1 MASRRCFSSSIMS
14 AAAYAYD
21 DDGDGDGDDGDANDG
36 WFYRDIRDVV
46 DGLIH
51 SPSRASGGGSSSGA
65 DEFSFRIDSEAYSA
79 PALASAMGA
88 MRVNDDA
95 VRGSSVA
102 RAAKAQDAIARAKAA
117 AREARDAAVRLSQG
131 AAATPPHLVKSARG
145 RDATSP
151 KAAVSPLGPARRVV
165 RRTGAPPDLEIPPI
179 PTSRAR
185 NVADSARSLMRENV
199 GRPSQSARER
209 AFWNVT
215 RDRDRAGVSVTAI
228 ERRASSRRA
237 ARAASASE
245 ETTLRKLFSIAAKA
259 DPTMVRRHSVAGNDR
274 AVKEAI
280 EFLRSPT
287 KRHVR
292 QYQPPHPRL

>member
-1 MASRRCFSSSIMS
+1 VASRRCFSSSIMS
-14 AAAYAYD
+14 AYAYD

-36 WFYRDIRDVV
+36 WFYRDVRDVV
-46 DGLIH
+46 HGLIH

-65 DEFSFRIDSEAYSA
+65 ADFSFRIDSDAYSA
-79 PALASAMGA
+79 PALTSAIGA
-88 MRVNDDA
+88 MRVNDDT

-102 RAAKAQDAIARAKAA
+102 RAAKARDAIARAKAA
-117 AREARDAAVRLSQG
+117 AGEARDAAVRLSQG

-151 KAAVSPLGPARRVV
+151 KAAMSPLGPARRVV
-165 RRTGAPPDLEIPPI
+165 RRTGAPPDLEIPP
-179 PTSRAR
+179 PKVRRAR
-185 NVADSARSLMRENV
+185 DVADSARSLMRENV

-215 RDRDRAGVSVTAI
+215 RDRDRAGVSVTAS
-228 ERRASSRRA
+228 ERRALSRGA

-259 DPTMVRRHSVAGNDR
+259 DPTMVRRRSVAANDR
-274 AVKEAI
+274 TVKEAV
-280 EFLRSPT
+280 EFLSSPT

-292 QYQPPHPRL
+292 QYKPPHPRL

>member
-1 MASRRCFSSSIMS
+1 MS
-14 AAAYAYD
+14 AYAYD
-21 DDGDGDGDDGDANDG
+21 DDGDGDGDGDDGDANDG
-36 WFYRDIRDVV
+36 WFYRDVRDVV
-46 DGLIH
+46 HGLIH

-65 DEFSFRIDSEAYSA
+65 ADFSFRIDSDAYSA
-79 PALASAMGA
+79 PALTSAIGA
-88 MRVNDDA
+88 MRVNDDT

-102 RAAKAQDAIARAKAA
+102 RAAKARDAIARAKAA
-117 AREARDAAVRLSQG
+117 AGEARDAAVRLSQG

-151 KAAVSPLGPARRVV
+151 KAAMSPLGPARRVV
-165 RRTGAPPDLEIPPI
+165 RRTGAPPDLEIPP
-179 PTSRAR
+179 PKVRRAR
-185 NVADSARSLMRENV
+185 DVADSARSLMRENV

-215 RDRDRAGVSVTAI
+215 RDRVRAGVSVTAS
-228 ERRASSRRA
+228 ERRALSRGA
-237 ARAASASE
+237 ARAASVSE

-274 AVKEAI
+274 AVNEAV
-280 EFLRSPT
+280 EFLSSPT

-292 QYQPPHPRL
+292 QYKPPHPRL